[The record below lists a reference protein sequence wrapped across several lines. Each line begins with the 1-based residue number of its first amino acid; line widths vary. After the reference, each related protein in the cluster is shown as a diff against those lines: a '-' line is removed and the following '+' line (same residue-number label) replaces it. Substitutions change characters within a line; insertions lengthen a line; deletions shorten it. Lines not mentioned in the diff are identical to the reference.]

1 MKTRYNNIDLN
12 HRAVDAC
19 SKLRKMYGKVDS
31 VKNRRRIAKLERRLG
46 LV

>member
-19 SKLRKMYGKVDS
+19 IKLRKMYEKTDS
-31 VKNRRRIAKLERRLG
+31 TKNRRRIAKLERRLG
-46 LV
+46 LA